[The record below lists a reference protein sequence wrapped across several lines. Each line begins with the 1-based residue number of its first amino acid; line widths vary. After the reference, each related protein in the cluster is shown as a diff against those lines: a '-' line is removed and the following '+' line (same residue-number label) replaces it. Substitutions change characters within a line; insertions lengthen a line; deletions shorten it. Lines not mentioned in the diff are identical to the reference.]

1 METESQSTSKNS
13 SESRRLV
20 LTASKFPQLVRCSRS
35 VLEQPDYVVD
45 RKSQPKNPAAA
56 RGVKIHSVI
65 ETYVKTVSKE
75 LAQEKAKEL
84 DCLHDFRKIDWQ
96 AVDYLLQW
104 TGKVPTQRYA
114 EQSIAGSVNGDF
126 RFIESYDELNDTDS
140 IAGTADL
147 IIRLSDDIID
157 VIDWKTGLDVVEAQN
172 NEQLMI
178 LAYMFC
184 KARNIKPTVIV
195 LTICCPMTGV
205 NDDRYDSVWT
215 TSYSYIE
222 QWVRNNVNEFK
233 MKQYSGPHCRYCK
246 LKQNCASFRKMAED
260 ATKELD
266 ALADV

>member
-1 METESQSTSKNS
+1 
-13 SESRRLV
+13 
-20 LTASKFPQLVRCSRS
+20 
-35 VLEQPDYVVD
+35 
-45 RKSQPKNPAAA
+45 
-56 RGVKIHSVI
+56 
-65 ETYVKTVSKE
+65 
-75 LAQEKAKEL
+75 
-84 DCLHDFRKIDWQ
+84 
-96 AVDYLLQW
+96 
-104 TGKVPTQRYA
+104 
-114 EQSIAGSVNGDF
+114 VNGDF

-205 NDDRYDSVWT
+205 NDDRYDSVWG

-233 MKQYSGPHCRYCK
+233 FK
-246 LKQNCASFRKMAED
+246 
-260 ATKELD
+260 
-266 ALADV
+266 